1 MSKGS
6 SAAAQTNQG
15 IGRNYSEGYQGQGG
29 QIASSELPFLQN
41 ELTNPQGFGQQ
52 DLSQMQTQGGQAT
65 AGALGAG
72 KEAATLNASR
82 TGNTAAVPGV
92 IDNATRSAMQQQSNN
107 VLGTDL
113 ANEQL
118 KQQQQQEGSQGLE
131 KMYGTDVSAAL
142 QALGLSN
149 QAVGEWTG
157 ADNATKNSELGWL
170 GAANQGA
177 LTGNTINKG

>member
-1 MSKGS
+1 MAKGASKTAS
-6 SAAAQTNQG
+6 TNSG
-15 IGRNYSEGYQGQGG
+15 IGQSYSEGYQGQGG

-107 VLGTDL
+107 VSRHRFG
-113 ANEQL
+113 
-118 KQQQQQEGSQGLE
+118 
-131 KMYGTDVSAAL
+131 
-142 QALGLSN
+142 
-149 QAVGEWTG
+149 
-157 ADNATKNSELGWL
+157 
-170 GAANQGA
+170 
-177 LTGNTINKG
+177 

>member
-6 SAAAQTNQG
+6 STAAQTNQG
-15 IGRNYSEGYQGQGG
+15 IARNYSEGYQGQGG
-29 QIASSELPFLQN
+29 QIASTELPFLQN

-92 IDNATRSAMQQQSNN
+92 IDATTRNAMQQQSNN
-107 VLGTDL
+107 VLNTDM

-149 QAVGEWTG
+149 NAIQDWTG
-157 ADNATKNSELGWL
+157 AQSAVQNADLGWYN
-170 GAANQGA
+170 AANQGA
-177 LTGNTINKG
+177 LTGAKIAAM

>member
-72 KEAATLNASR
+72 QEAATLNASR

-92 IDNATRSAMQQQSNN
+92 IDATTRNAMQQQSSN
-107 VLGTDL
+107 VP
-113 ANEQL
+113 
-118 KQQQQQEGSQGLE
+118 
-131 KMYGTDVSAAL
+131 
-142 QALGLSN
+142 
-149 QAVGEWTG
+149 
-157 ADNATKNSELGWL
+157 
-170 GAANQGA
+170 
-177 LTGNTINKG
+177 